1 MGPENRISL
10 RLICRHPMY
19 SIVAYKRTAVWE
31 VSAAEATERELFRV
45 AAHMSETPRTP
56 ERDALGIAGASGDDR
71 ARRRTVAAA
80 VAHGQPDRMTH
91 DRSSGT

>member
-1 MGPENRISL
+1 
-10 RLICRHPMY
+10 MY

-31 VSAAEATERELFRV
+31 VSAAEATERESFRM

-71 ARRRTVAAA
+71 ARRGRGTVAAA
-80 VAHGQPDRMTH
+80 VAHGQPDRM
-91 DRSSGT
+91 